1 MQNQRITDSVAEPG
15 LKTVITPGTVISGE
29 IRGQGDLLL
38 EGQLTGN
45 IDIDGLLF
53 IGKKGS
59 FKGEAQI
66 ANMIIEG
73 RVEGQIRATDKI
85 EIRSSGHI
93 LGNIVCQKIAI
104 AEGAFFDGKIKTSK
118 GKTLAPEYFVEKRK
132 DLLNGQEAK

>member
-1 MQNQRITDSVAEPG
+1 MQNQRVTDSAAEPG
-15 LKTVITPGTVISGE
+15 LKSVITPDTAISGE

-53 IGKKGS
+53 IGKKGN
-59 FKGEAQI
+59 FKGEAQV
-66 ANMIIEG
+66 ANMVIEG
-73 RVEGQIRATDKI
+73 RVEGQIRANAKI
-85 EIRSSGHI
+85 EIRSSGTV

-104 AEGAFFDGKIKTSK
+104 AEGAFFDGKIKTNK
-118 GKTLAPEYFVEKRK
+118 GKPLAPEYFVEKRK